1 MPTTLPVTDLHF
13 SKTNPRLAG
22 FGVTATTPGVDIL
35 KLLWENADVLALIR
49 SMIAHGYFAHEPLL
63 VAVENH
69 RHVVLDGN
77 RRLAALKVLTV
88 DKFARDNHWVIPPVD
103 ARLRDELRVVPVVF
117 R

>member
-1 MPTTLPVTDLHF
+1 MPTTLPVQDLHF

-22 FGVTATTPGVDIL
+22 FGVTATTPGVEIL
-35 KLLWENADVLALIR
+35 KLLWETADVLALVR
-49 SMIAHGYFAHEPLL
+49 SMAAHGYFAHEPLL
-63 VAVENH
+63 VAVENN

-88 DKFARDNHWVIPPVD
+88 EKFARDNHWEIPPVD
-103 ARLRDELRVVPVVF
+103 SRLREELHMVQVVF